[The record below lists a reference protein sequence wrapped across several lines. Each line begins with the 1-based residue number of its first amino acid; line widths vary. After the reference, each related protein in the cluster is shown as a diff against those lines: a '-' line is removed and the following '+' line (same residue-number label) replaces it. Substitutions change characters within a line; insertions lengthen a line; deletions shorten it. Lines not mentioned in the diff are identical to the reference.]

1 MMMPRRAASVI
12 PETARPAAHTLSV
25 TSAAPDHCIYTLPP
39 YITVSLTLSK
49 ELESELAEGIELS
62 RSTVVG
68 TVAPTHAATL

>member
-25 TSAAPDHCIYTLPP
+25 TSAAPDHCIY
-39 YITVSLTLSK
+39 TVSLTLSK